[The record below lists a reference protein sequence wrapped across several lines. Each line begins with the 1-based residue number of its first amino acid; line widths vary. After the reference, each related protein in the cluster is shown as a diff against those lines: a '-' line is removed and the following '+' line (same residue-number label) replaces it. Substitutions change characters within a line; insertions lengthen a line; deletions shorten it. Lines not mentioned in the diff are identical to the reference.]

1 MTDIKTDEQYI
12 DIGSHKIYLKR
23 FQPVLSNQSKPPIIL
38 LHESLGSVTL
48 WKDFPKLLAQTT
60 GHEVI
65 AYDRLG
71 FGQSSA
77 IATQLEEDFV
87 WQEAHRGFRALIQA
101 CGVDQFMVL
110 GHSVGGGMAL
120 AVAAAY
126 PRQCRAVISIAA
138 QSSVE
143 MVTLVGIQ
151 AAKINFQK
159 PELYRRLAK
168 YHADK
173 TQWVLDAWTETWL
186 SPDFSK
192 WNLDEIL
199 TQVYCPVQVIHGAQD
214 EYATLAQPK
223 RIAAQVSGDSTLCI
237 LEDCGHFPHQEKAV
251 AVIDLIYKFI
261 SKNTQA
267 A

>member
-1 MTDIKTDEQYI
+1 MTDIKTHEQYI
-12 DIGSHKIYLKR
+12 DIESQQIYLKR
-23 FQPVLSNQSKPPIIL
+23 FQPALSNPNKPPIIL

-48 WKDFPKLLAQTT
+48 WKDFPRLLAQAT

-77 IATQLEEDFV
+77 ITTQLNADFV
-87 WQEAHRGFRALIQA
+87 WQEANGSFRALIQA
-101 CGVDQFMVL
+101 CDLDQFMVL

-120 AVAAAY
+120 GVAAAY
-126 PRQCRAVISIAA
+126 PQQCRGVISIAA

-143 MVTLVGIQ
+143 MVTLAGIQ
-151 AAKINFQK
+151 AAKINFQQ

-186 SPDFSK
+186 SADFSK

-199 TQVYCPVQVIHGAQD
+199 SQVYCPVQVIHGAQD

-223 RIAAQVSGDSTLCI
+223 RIAAQVSGDSMLCI
-237 LEDCGHFPHQEKAV
+237 LEDCGHFPHQEKTADV
-251 AVIDLIYKFI
+251 VDLISTFI
-261 SKNTQA
+261 CKNMQA